1 MQSRFTE
8 FTALI
13 VGINR
18 KIKRLKTDGMARFQL
33 KGPHV
38 FCLYNL
44 YCTDGLTA
52 AQLSER
58 SEEDK
63 ASISRSLDYLEKN
76 GYLTWTDTGGKK
88 YKSPLHLTEKGR
100 QVCRVMADEIGRIV
114 AQVDEGLSPTDREA
128 MYRALIQISE
138 NLDRLCGYGNDS
150 ER

>member
-1 MQSRFTE
+1 MKSRFVE

-18 KIKRLKTDGMARFQL
+18 KIKRLKTDGMAQFQL

-52 AQLSER
+52 AELSER

-100 QVCRVMADEIGRIV
+100 EVCEVMAEEIRRIV
-114 AQVDEGLSPTDREA
+114 MQVGEGLSQADREA
-128 MYRALIQISE
+128 MYRALIQIST
-138 NLDRLCGYGNDS
+138 NLDRLNGRRDNS
-150 ER
+150 EI